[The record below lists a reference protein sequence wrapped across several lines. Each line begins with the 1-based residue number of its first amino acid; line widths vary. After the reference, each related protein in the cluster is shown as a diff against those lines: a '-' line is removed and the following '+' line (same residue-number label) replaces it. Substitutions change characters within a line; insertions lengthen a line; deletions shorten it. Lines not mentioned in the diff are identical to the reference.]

1 MNRKIEVIKKFNN
14 ILKSLLL
21 QLSSIIGKKYFNKF
35 CKIIKYNSIMPINYW
50 SENCLD
56 FKDQIMRRD
65 EEYFIKR
72 DIKKNNFKE
81 NDISEILKL
90 KCIYSKV
97 DNESKKN
104 IWSYLQVLMVI
115 TEEYNKLKIINH
127 Y

>member
-81 NDISEILKL
+81 NDIIEILKL
-90 KCIYSKV
+90 KYIYNKV

-104 IWSYLQVLMVI
+104 IWSYLQVHLFLRWV
-115 TEEYNKLKIINH
+115 
-127 Y
+127 